1 MAKRLASMQNGSYRG
16 DVVLLEEGEKI
27 AADGI
32 ILEHAGLSINTAS
45 LNGESRP
52 SRRHDSAKEGTKRAI
67 DAKNMVFAGT
77 SVVSGSGRVLVV
89 ATAQA
94 TEFGKIATLT
104 KNVQKNLTPMQK
116 EVIHITHILTI
127 IALGMGVVFF
137 ILGVFSH
144 QSLLMAAIFALSLI
158 VANVP
163 EGLLP
168 TITLSL
174 SLASQRMASRNA
186 LIKNLDSV
194 QTLGS
199 VTVICTDK
207 TGILTRNEMTLKE
220 IRLAC
225 GEHVKISGEGY
236 ET

>member
-1 MAKRLASMQNGSYRG
+1 
-16 DVVLLEEGEKI
+16 
-27 AADGI
+27 
-32 ILEHAGLSINTAS
+32 
-45 LNGESRP
+45 
-52 SRRHDSAKEGTKRAI
+52 
-67 DAKNMVFAGT
+67 
-77 SVVSGSGRVLVV
+77 
-89 ATAQA
+89 
-94 TEFGKIATLT
+94 
-104 KNVQKNLTPMQK
+104 MQK
-116 EVIHITHILTI
+116 EVIHITHILTV

-137 ILGVFSH
+137 VLGVFSH

-207 TGILTRNEMTLKE
+207 P
-220 IRLAC
+220 
-225 GEHVKISGEGY
+225 
-236 ET
+236 